1 MKKYTQSNY
10 GEDYQSKIRIYI
22 YTYYTLWNN
31 TAYIYDKFL
40 LIINI
45 DKLLMS
51 CEAWSITW
59 GDTLE
64 PKYKI

>member
-10 GEDYQSKIRIYI
+10 EEISNLKFVFT
-22 YTYYTLWNN
+22 YTYYTLWNS